1 MQINVKKQNSEKT
14 HKKSKSAISV
24 EKEPADDSF
33 PKSNSTGTKKGFSY
47 AVMDVGV
54 QYKLI
59 SGISISPDHS
69 IGETTMFPE
78 AFGQT
83 LNCHPD
89 PDSVL

>member
-1 MQINVKKQNSEKT
+1 M
-14 HKKSKSAISV
+14 SK
-24 EKEPADDSF
+24 EQADDSF

-47 AVMDVGV
+47 TGMGVGV

-59 SGISISPDHS
+59 SGIAISPNHS

-89 PDSVL
+89 LDGVLGDGIYGCR